1 MDALQAQVQAMA
13 LQMQGQE
20 TRTAAM
26 VDEIARLR
34 AAEQQATAAAA
45 AATPVNNQAQQQI
58 IQQQADLLAQLTAAA
73 TARDDRHRPMLVDT
87 KGLGKPSTYAGNE
100 EKKIPSMEDS
110 HGELHSQH
118 IPRHGISANMG

>member
-26 VDEIARLR
+26 VDEITRLR

-45 AATPVNNQAQQQI
+45 AAPTADQAQQQI
-58 IQQQADLLAQLTAAA
+58 LQQQADLLVQLTAAA
-73 TARDDRHRPMLVDT
+73 TSRDNRQRPMLVDT
-87 KGLGKPSTYAGNE
+87 KGLGKPSTYTGNVT
-100 EKKIPSMEDS
+100 
-110 HGELHSQH
+110 L
-118 IPRHGISANMG
+118 